1 MAAATSAAP
10 AVGRVLVMGAT
21 DFGAIGRDPGAGK
34 NVCHCLSAEPPA
46 AF

>member
-1 MAAATSAAP
+1 MAASASAAP

-34 NVCHCLSAEPPA
+34 NVCCPVRRA
-46 AF
+46 ARCA

>member
-1 MAAATSAAP
+1 MAASASAAP

-34 NVCHCLSAEPPA
+34 NVCRRPSSEPPA